1 MTKPSSLSQRRAD
14 RQVTQQ
20 SLAEAIG
27 ASLSTI
33 RRIECGSVDP
43 SLSIALDV
51 ADALGED
58 TSRLRA
64 LFDLPKTDRKGG
76 AQ

>member
-1 MTKPSSLSQRRAD
+1 MEKHKALRRAREGLGLSQEGLARA
-14 RQVTQQ
+14 VGV
-20 SLAEAIG
+20 SLKTVNNVERG
-27 ASLSTI
+27 A
-33 RRIECGSVDP
+33 VDP